1 MTYKLRTDNNEQRE
15 PEHRPI
21 FQIRHFGCDLTE
33 LARKGK
39 LRPVVGRE
47 PIIKNMIDTIC
58 CPEKSNPVLVGP
70 AGVGKTAIVEGFARM
85 VVEGQVPPMLS
96 GVIVF
101 MLQPSMVVA
110 GCSHFGDLEERM
122 ENIIN
127 EASQDGVILFIDEV
141 HSIIGAGGLPG
152 TTDMASMLKPVLARS
167 DIRCIAATT
176 DDEYRLIERDP
187 ALERRFHKIPVCEM
201 DTAQTFSVLCTLRES
216 WKIDV
221 TDKVLH
227 SLVNYAD
234 KFMRNRNFPDK
245 AVDILNRC
253 VGHVR
258 ANGSSEITA
267 AEANEVA
274 QSMIGMPLDIS
285 ARLQVMSDQ
294 LSECT
299 TLPQDSISALINRM
313 ELTMRGLD
321 VRHARP
327 NAIMLLADA
336 AAELAL
342 SAAKCISLALFDTPT
357 QVVRID
363 MSSLSNP
370 EHITQLLG
378 ARPGF
383 VGYSASLPIHRIK
396 QFPWSIVL
404 FENVDLCS
412 YYFRQILAQAL
423 HNGFFTDGE
432 GKKIFISDAIV
443 LLTAPGLK
451 VNTTRK
457 VGFHDQQGKTT
468 ENTISVL
475 RDQLCP
481 ELVNEIDLVVTE
493 CNQFNLCHVHSKTLL
508 GLLDK
513 YSRDL
518 DKNLVC
524 DQLMHDWIATTSAGV
539 THEEWVKMLEG
550 KFEAMIAGYYHGNLH
565 EADTLYVRY
574 TSGRLVLEPDG
585 ISPAE

>member
-1 MTYKLRTDNNEQRE
+1 MTYNTGTDTNEQTE

-21 FQIRHFGCDLTE
+21 YQLKYFGCDLTE
-33 LARKGK
+33 MARKGK
-39 LRPVVGRE
+39 LRLVVGRE
-47 PIIKNMIDTIC
+47 QVIRNMIDTLC

-85 VVEGQVPPMLS
+85 VAEGSVPKMLA
-96 GVIVF
+96 GVTVF
-101 MLQPSMVVA
+101 MLQPSLVVA
-110 GCSHFGDLEERM
+110 GCSHYGDLEKRM
-122 ENIIN
+122 KDIIN

-141 HSIIGAGGLPG
+141 HSIIGAGGLQG
-152 TTDMASMLKPVLARS
+152 TTDMASMLKPVLSRS

-176 DDEYRLIERDP
+176 DDEYRIIERDP

-201 DTAQTFSVLCTLRES
+201 DTAQTFSVLCSLRDT

-227 SLVNYAD
+227 TIINYAD
-234 KFMRNRNFPDK
+234 KFMRTRNFPDK

-258 ANGSSEITA
+258 ANGGSEITS

-285 ARLQVMSDQ
+285 SRLQVMSSQ

-299 TLPQDSISALINRM
+299 TLPQESVSTLINRM

-321 VRHARP
+321 VRHSRP
-327 NAIMLLADA
+327 NAVVLLADA
-336 AAELAL
+336 AAGVAL
-342 SAAKCISLALFDTPT
+342 SAAKCISLALFDSPS
-357 QVVRID
+357 QVVSID
-363 MSSLSNP
+363 MSSLSSP
-370 EHITQLLG
+370 EDITQLLG

-383 VGYSASLPIHRIK
+383 VGYSATLPIHRIK

-423 HNGFFTDGE
+423 QNGFFTDGE

-443 LLTAPGLK
+443 LLTAPDIK
-451 VNTTRK
+451 VHTSRK
-457 VGFHDQQGKTT
+457 VGFHDSHGQANESIQ
-468 ENTISVL
+468 SLL
-475 RDQLCP
+475 RDQLCS

-493 CNQFNLCHVHSKTLL
+493 TNQFNLSHVHSKTLV

-513 YSRDL
+513 YSKEL

-524 DQLMHDWIATTSAGV
+524 DQLLHDWIASSSTGV
-539 THEEWVKMLEG
+539 THEEWVKMFEG
-550 KFEAMIAGYYHGNLH
+550 QFEAMIAGYCREVGHDS
-565 EADTLYVRY
+565 DTLFVRY
-574 TSGRLVLEPDG
+574 SSGCLVLEPDG
-585 ISPAE
+585 VSQKS